1 MTGVRLLLF
10 VAAVLHVWAQVP
22 TEDPFDDTTD
32 RIIVQFKHSVH
43 DMQTT
48 ELETALA
55 ELDEHVP
62 LGTGLQMVRHSS
74 AGLVMKVAGGGVSPL
89 ELEATIANMT
99 NHPQVASVEID
110 TRIQSL
116 MVPDDTLY
124 RFQWNLQE
132 SSRYRQGM
140 NLPSAWAMAPKLGRG
155 VVVGLIDSGIAP
167 HVDLPNVLPGVCPK
181 EGGHVWTQPHN
192 TFCYAACRDTA
203 LSESF
208 VALMACWRY
217 FFLHLSAKS
226 RMGSKEARRA
236 VYEN

>member
-10 VAAVLHVWAQVP
+10 VAAVGLLRVWAQVP

-74 AGLVMKVAGGGVSPL
+74 AGLVMKVAGGGRSPL

-116 MVPDDTLY
+116 IVPDDTLY
-124 RFQWNLQE
+124 PIQWNLQE

-155 VVVGLIDSGIAP
+155 VVVGVIDSGIAP

-181 EGGHVWTQPHN
+181 
-192 TFCYAACRDTA
+192 
-203 LSESF
+203 
-208 VALMACWRY
+208 
-217 FFLHLSAKS
+217 
-226 RMGSKEARRA
+226 GSKCCHAPVSPFSAWQQGCEGVLGVKRSRCECRTHLNLISPLQN
-236 VYEN
+236 YMETMNKEDL